1 MLQLLHLV
9 QAFGYFIKRIKIFYN
24 HRVTDLM
31 LVTPFHLALKINENR
46 STLSYSKNIPSIHSP
61 FVIMILNHRKG
72 DKVAMVKQSRIGRTD
87 LYVNRIGL
95 GTNAVGGHNLF
106 PNLNEETG
114 KDVVRTALE
123 NGINFLDTA
132 YIYGPARSEELISEV
147 LKEKGNR
154 EKIVIATK
162 GAHKFLDGNIVFD
175 NSPAFL
181 KTAVE
186 SSLKRLQTDY
196 IDLFYIHFPD
206 ISTPKDE
213 AVGALK
219 ELKDQGKIR
228 AIGVSNFSIE
238 QLKEAN
244 KDGYVD
250 VLQSE
255 YNLFKRE
262 AEKDLLPYTVSN
274 NISFIPYF
282 PLAAGLLGG
291 KYNKESKFND
301 LRERSSL
308 FQGDAFIRNLEK
320 VEQVREIANAKNAEV
335 AHVVLAW
342 YLTRD
347 SIDVL
352 IPGAKRPEQ
361 VQNNL
366 KTLDITLTNEEI
378 AEIDRIFQP

>member
-1 MLQLLHLV
+1 
-9 QAFGYFIKRIKIFYN
+9 
-24 HRVTDLM
+24 
-31 LVTPFHLALKINENR
+31 
-46 STLSYSKNIPSIHSP
+46 
-61 FVIMILNHRKG
+61 
-72 DKVAMVKQSRIGRTD
+72 MVKQVQIGRTD
-87 LYVNRIGL
+87 LYVNPIGL
-95 GTNAVGGHNLF
+95 GTNAVGGHNIY
-106 PNLNEETG
+106 PNLSEETG
-114 KDVVRTALE
+114 KEVVRTALN

-132 YIYGPARSEELISEV
+132 FIYGPERSEELIGEV
-147 LKEKGNR
+147 LKEQGNR
-154 EKIVIATK
+154 EKVVIATK
-162 GAHKFLDGNIVFD
+162 GAHKFVDGKIVMD

-181 KTAVE
+181 KESVE

-206 ISTPKDE
+206 EQTPKDE

-219 ELKDQGKIR
+219 ELKDSGKIK

-255 YNLFKRE
+255 YNLFKRA
-262 AEKDLLPYTVSN
+262 AEDQLLPYTAN
-274 NISFIPYF
+274 KGISFIPYF

-291 KYNKESKFND
+291 KYTKATTFQDGRAKNP
-301 LRERSSL
+301 L
-308 FQGDAFIRNLEK
+308 FQGQTFERNLLK
-320 VEQVREIANAKNAEV
+320 VEQVREIANKKGAEV

-361 VQNNL
+361 VTNNL
-366 KTLDITLTNEEI
+366 KTLKVQLTNEEI
-378 AEIDRIFQP
+378 IKISRIFEA